1 MKRHLRFIERRRQTS
16 IVLLVLMAAC
26 GSVTDSVHARRN
38 VTVTFSRAGSGAQS
52 MFPPPY
58 VSVVDTVVLNASLSE
73 SGPFITQRQR
83 LARRDSV
90 ATFVLPLA
98 AGDWSLNALVVS
110 NNGIPIFSGDTTITV
125 VDRDVSADLIVSA
138 IAPVLLSSPDST
150 STIVDNGNIR
160 FTMVSLYNRGTGDLL
175 WTVPDTVPAESRT
188 QCGAA
193 GCVRLSAKRG
203 VILPGQRDTLAF
215 IKNQVAG
222 FKAPI
227 TFVVASAT
235 GNIPVV
241 VRPF

>member
-1 MKRHLRFIERRRQTS
+1 MKHERRPTVQMHIAS
-16 IVLLVLMAAC
+16 VVLLVLMAAC
-26 GSVTDSVHARRN
+26 GSVTESVRARRN
-38 VTVTFSRAGSGAQS
+38 VTVTFSRAGSGAES
-52 MFPPPY
+52 IFPAPY
-58 VSVVDTVVLNASLSE
+58 VSVVDTVVLTANIGE
-73 SGPFITQRQR
+73 SGPFITQRTR

-110 NNGIPIFSGDTTITV
+110 NNGIPIFSGATTITV
-125 VDRDVSADLIVSA
+125 MDRDVSADLAVSP
-138 IAPVLLSSPDST
+138 IAPVLLASPDST
-150 STIVDNGNIR
+150 NSIVDNGNIR

-175 WTVPDTVPAESRT
+175 WSVPDTVPAESRT

-203 VILPGQRDTLAF
+203 VIVPGQPDTLAF

-222 FKAPI
+222 FNSPI
-227 TFVVASAT
+227 TFVVTSAT
-235 GNIPVV
+235 GSIPVV